1 MQGVLCKS
9 ALLFIVHTLTAICWQ
24 ILQYTMN
31 NTYEVSPAKALA
43 MINKGALLV
52 DVRQP
57 KEVARKSFD
66 VHDIML
72 IPVGELKKRYQEIPL
87 DRKVIIACHIG
98 NRGLMAARF
107 LRDQGY
113 SKAVNMQQGIVRWE
127 KEGLP
132 VKKELKQKSGSWLM
146 QLLKKIG
153 H

>member
-1 MQGVLCKS
+1 
-9 ALLFIVHTLTAICWQ
+9 
-24 ILQYTMN
+24 MN
-31 NTYEVSPAKALA
+31 KIPEVTPTKALA
-43 MINKGALLV
+43 MIKKGALLV

-66 VHDIML
+66 VSEIML
-72 IPVGELKKRYQEIPL
+72 IPVGDLKNRFQEIPV

-98 NRGLMAARF
+98 NRGLMATRF
-107 LRDQGY
+107 LMNNGY

-132 VKKELKQKSGSWLM
+132 VKSNLKQNTGSWLM
-146 QLLKKIG
+146 QMLKKIG

>member
-1 MQGVLCKS
+1 MSTPQ
-9 ALLFIVHTLTAICWQ
+9 
-24 ILQYTMN
+24 
-31 NTYEVSPAKALA
+31 EVSPTKALA
-43 MINKGALLV
+43 MIKKGALLV

-66 VHDIML
+66 VSEIML
-72 IPVGELKKRYQEIPL
+72 IPVGDLKNRFQEIPV

-98 NRGLMAARF
+98 NRGLMATRF
-107 LRDQGY
+107 LMNNGY

-132 VKKELKQKSGSWLM
+132 VKSNLKQNTGSWLM
-146 QLLKKIG
+146 QMLKKIG

>member
-1 MQGVLCKS
+1 MSTPQ
-9 ALLFIVHTLTAICWQ
+9 
-24 ILQYTMN
+24 
-31 NTYEVSPAKALA
+31 EVSPTKALA
-43 MINKGALLV
+43 MIKQGALLV

-66 VHDIML
+66 VSDIIL
-72 IPVGELKKRYQEIPL
+72 IPVGELKNRFQEIPV

-98 NRGLMAARF
+98 NRGLMATRF
-107 LRDQGY
+107 LMNNGY

-132 VKKELKQKSGSWLM
+132 VKSNLKQNTGSWLM
-146 QLLKKIG
+146 QMLKKIG

>member
-1 MQGVLCKS
+1 MFFWIL
-9 ALLFIVHTLTAICWQ
+9 HTFRRVG
-24 ILQYTMN
+24 
-31 NTYEVSPAKALA
+31 TYSCASIIK
-43 MINKGALLV
+43 KGALLV

-66 VHDIML
+66 VSDIIL
-72 IPVGELKKRYQEIPL
+72 IPVGELKNRFQEIPV

-98 NRGLMAARF
+98 NRGLMATRF
-107 LRDQGY
+107 LMNNGY

-132 VKKELKQKSGSWLM
+132 VKSNLKQNTGSWLM
-146 QLLKKIG
+146 QMLKKIG